1 MTPTFT
7 VDEQEE
13 GEQTQVFSGLSPDE
27 HIDRFLRLD
36 AQIKELSYERRAHAT
51 ALIEKATQERR
62 SQKTVHLQAHS
73 GERVQVEFK
82 TDWECNSEELETA
95 KELLKDEKFNELF
108 KTTYTPRLKALKMFL
123 NTGFTDEAWQVAKEI
138 IIEHVKEVEKTP
150 YVSTDKT
157 KS

>member
-1 MTPTFT
+1 MTLTFT
-7 VDEQEE
+7 MEEQEE
-13 GEQTQVFSGLSPDE
+13 GEQYQGFTGLSRDE
-27 HIDRFLRLD
+27 HIARFLRLD

-51 ALIEKATQERR
+51 ALIEKATEERR

-82 TDWECNSEELETA
+82 TDWECDSVELETA

-108 KTTYTPRLKALKMFL
+108 KTTYTPRLKAFKMFL
-123 NTGFTDEAWQVAKEI
+123 NTGFSEEAWNVAKEI
-138 IIEHVKEVEKTP
+138 INEHCKEVDKQP